1 MNFVVEHLIVS
12 ELSKEPLDF
21 KDTIEK
27 SANYEFI
34 VSKHDYK
41 AASSN
46 LYIVGQSYVDVPTNP
61 LDVTPVS
68 DDEREDLEINGTLL
82 LGQVR
87 SCLLL
92 SINCVLNKYN
102 HSSLD
107 QLNHPMIDHYMH
119 LLPSYKHHKLIVH
132 CTFRHNM
139 YVQTVWKGVHCQ

>member
-1 MNFVVEHLIVS
+1 MQNVWQTFCELCSWTLIVS
-12 ELSKEPLDF
+12 ELSKEPLDI

-46 LYIVGQSYVDVPTNP
+46 LYIVGQSYVDGPTNP

-92 SINCVLNKYN
+92 SINCVPNKYN
-102 HSSLD
+102 PSSLD
-107 QLNHPMIDHYMH
+107 QLNHPMIDHY
-119 LLPSYKHHKLIVH
+119 
-132 CTFRHNM
+132 N
-139 YVQTVWKGVHCQ
+139 VQYVWKKEPFYE

>member
-1 MNFVVEHLIVS
+1 MNFVVEHLI
-12 ELSKEPLDF
+12 LSDLSTEPLDN

-68 DDEREDLEINGTLL
+68 DDEHEDLEINGT
-82 LGQVR
+82 
-87 SCLLL
+87 
-92 SINCVLNKYN
+92 
-102 HSSLD
+102 
-107 QLNHPMIDHYMH
+107 
-119 LLPSYKHHKLIVH
+119 
-132 CTFRHNM
+132 
-139 YVQTVWKGVHCQ
+139 